1 MNVEHMSELAAAIGR
16 SEERFPGT
24 SCLLTGSAAREEL
37 RVFQN
42 SVQSDI
48 DLLLVVHDEQ
58 SALNCREV
66 LKELLQEVTRE
77 FTVDLA
83 CTITLR
89 DHIVLRRDAGFVRSA
104 AAAPP
109 IWDHMGIADALRTL
123 RDDPPPQT
131 SGALGQPV
139 SYYCAK
145 ARGTGNSSDWDK
157 ARTAIETL
165 SQFLS
170 YQSSAS
176 AECQIDQDQED
187 VTQSA
192 VSALAASTDLWPSS
206 VYFLASVGKVSD
218 ADLQYG
224 VRDRVF
230 LENHGLEF
238 ETAFVRG

>member
-1 MNVEHMSELAAAIGR
+1 MNVDHMSKLVASIGW
-16 SEERFPGT
+16 SEARFPET

-66 LKELLQEVTRE
+66 LKELLQEMTRE

-89 DHIVLRRDAGFVRSA
+89 EHIDLRRGAGFVRSA
-104 AAAPP
+104 ATAPP

-123 RDDPPPQT
+123 SDDPPTQT

-145 ARGTGNSSDWDK
+145 ARGTGHPSDWNK
-157 ARTAIETL
+157 ARLAVETL
-165 SQFLS
+165 FRFLS

-192 VSALAASTDLWPSS
+192 ISALAASTDLWPSS

-218 ADLQYG
+218 AELQYG

-238 ETAFVRG
+238 QTAFVRG